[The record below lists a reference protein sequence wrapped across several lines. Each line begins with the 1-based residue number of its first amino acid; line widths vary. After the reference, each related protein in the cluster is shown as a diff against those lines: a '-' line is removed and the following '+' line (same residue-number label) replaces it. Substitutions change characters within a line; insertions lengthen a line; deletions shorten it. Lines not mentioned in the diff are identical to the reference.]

1 MGGAEGT
8 SKSIAF
14 AERPRV
20 KVTKA
25 SNDVVL
31 TADMVEEVGGY
42 LGCVSLT
49 GAM

>member
-25 SNDVVL
+25 SDDVVA
-31 TADMVEEVGGY
+31 ADMVEEVEGY